1 VPPLSRGVAPGQARP
16 KGWSGRA
23 GHFADWH
30 GVAVLLEICAHRLAG
45 QSDTASKRITSAL
58 GIQDPRPQIESGDK
72 EDDDSEQTS

>member
-1 VPPLSRGVAPGQARP
+1 MPPLSRGVAPGQARP

-30 GVAVLLEICAHRLAG
+30 GVAVLLKICAHRIAG
-45 QSDTASKRITSAL
+45 QSDTANKRITSAL

-72 EDDDSEQTS
+72 EDDDSEQAS